1 MTVYKGNDFSVER
14 TEKEIINPNPFHY
27 IYIVFR
33 KHTHMNNVRVHIKLY
48 RLLDSSHCT
57 VYKNGVSNNSL
68 SILTNKE
75 YEKVN

>member
-48 RLLDSSHCT
+48 RLLDSSSIKMLDPTIPCLFSRT
-57 VYKNGVSNNSL
+57 KNM
-68 SILTNKE
+68 K
-75 YEKVN
+75 K